1 MIEETLQAR
10 ASLRTAQQL
19 RDIALRLG
27 AETNDISVSTNG
39 AAAILTGVRS
49 AGTRS
54 EFGDS
59 RRPALRRLG
68 RALETLRRGDKL

>member
-1 MIEETLQAR
+1 MIEETVQASAALR
-10 ASLRTAQQL
+10 AAQQL
-19 RDIALRLG
+19 RDMTLRLG
-27 AETNDISVSTNG
+27 AEANDISLSTNG
-39 AAAILTGVRS
+39 TSATLIGVRS

-68 RALETLRRGDKL
+68 RALESLRRGERL

>member
-10 ASLRTAQQL
+10 AALRAAQQL

-27 AETNDISVSTNG
+27 AETNDISLSTNG
-39 AAAILTGVRS
+39 AAATLTGVRS